1 MTHLLNPHSLNQ
13 MTYYL
18 LTDTGTQWF
27 HYLVSKD
34 GETFKEVFDMRDLN
48 HLQST
53 LLANIYDRELMDR
66 NLPVTDY
73 RIVMGCGGF
82 YGWTISYL
90 EFSRIKR
97 LLELSPA
104 IQEFNKLKD
113 SV

>member
-1 MTHLLNPHSLNQ
+1 

-34 GETFKEVFDMRDLN
+34 GETVKEAHDMRDLN

-53 LLANIYDRELMDR
+53 LLHNIYSRELTGKSLKIQDSRMCS
-66 NLPVTDY
+66 
-73 RIVMGCGGF
+73 GCGDF
-82 YGWTISYL
+82 YGWTISEL
-90 EFSRIKR
+90 EFGRIKR
-97 LLELSPA
+97 LLELSLA
-104 IQEFNKLKD
+104 VQEFNKLKD